1 MSTLNETQPLG
12 DSTGYYNATQ
22 ASYMQGLAQTTPDFM
37 VLLWRDKSI
46 PKGWLYDWTG
56 IARRR
61 KQDPET
67 RFCRKLAPSLLVCV
81 EAISNRCSKD
91 SSCALRG

>member
-1 MSTLNETQPLG
+1 
-12 DSTGYYNATQ
+12 
-22 ASYMQGLAQTTPDFM
+22 MQGLAQTTPDFM

-67 RFCRKLAPSLLVCV
+67 RFVESLLLLYLYVLKLSLIDAQKTV
-81 EAISNRCSKD
+81 PAP
-91 SSCALRG
+91 